1 MSNEELVE
9 RIRNGYHVTENMQ
22 VLYENNLPL
31 IKKFIKPYAY
41 YESEED
47 LLQEAYFGL
56 WEAVRHY
63 ESSENVLFM
72 TYARY
77 WIKQSV
83 QRYMEN
89 SGSVIRISSAY
100 RQKIARYKKTVQEF
114 EQTYGHTPTDEE
126 IADYSLLP
134 LSEIKKIRSYMQEI
148 VSLDTPIK
156 ADDELTLSDTVADDF
171 SLELRSQY
179 FTFHIEDLENGI
191 MGQTNF
197 PERKIVI
204 APKYKNDKSVILH
217 EMIHAYELTLQT
229 EHSVLN
235 ELLLITLYNKL
246 KPQIPELDK
255 LISEHVELYG
265 QHCVSISG
273 GTHGLLFYLKSLD
286 LDLRCEYKLG
296 TVCGYGRDT
305 GEMWYY

>member
-1 MSNEELVE
+1 MPDEEMQNFSQKHSEWWSNRTLDEYELQGKILEYEEKYFE
-9 RIRNGYHVTENMQ
+9 DMTFQ
-22 VLYENNLPL
+22 PDSALYN
-31 IKKFIKPYAY
+31 
-41 YESEED
+41 
-47 LLQEAYFGL
+47 
-56 WEAVRHY
+56 
-63 ESSENVLFM
+63 
-72 TYARY
+72 
-77 WIKQSV
+77 
-83 QRYMEN
+83 
-89 SGSVIRISSAY
+89 
-100 RQKIARYKKTVQEF
+100 TVQ
-114 EQTYGHTPTDEE
+114 TVIDMY
-126 IADYSLLP
+126 DY
-134 LSEIKKIRSYMQEI
+134 
-148 VSLDTPIK
+148 
-156 ADDELTLSDTVADDF
+156 F

>member
-1 MSNEELVE
+1 M
-9 RIRNGYHVTENMQ
+9 
-22 VLYENNLPL
+22 
-31 IKKFIKPYAY
+31 
-41 YESEED
+41 
-47 LLQEAYFGL
+47 
-56 WEAVRHY
+56 
-63 ESSENVLFM
+63 
-72 TYARY
+72 
-77 WIKQSV
+77 
-83 QRYMEN
+83 
-89 SGSVIRISSAY
+89 
-100 RQKIARYKKTVQEF
+100 
-114 EQTYGHTPTDEE
+114 TDEE
-126 IADYSLLP
+126 MQNFSQKHSEWWHRHTVDEYELHGKILEYEEKYFEDMTFQPGSALYDIVQTVIDMYDY
-134 LSEIKKIRSYMQEI
+134 
-148 VSLDTPIK
+148 
-156 ADDELTLSDTVADDF
+156 F
-171 SLELRSQY
+171 SLELESQY
-179 FTFHIEDLENGI
+179 FTFHIQDLENGT

-255 LISEHVELYG
+255 LINEHVELYG

-305 GEMWYY
+305 GEMWYF